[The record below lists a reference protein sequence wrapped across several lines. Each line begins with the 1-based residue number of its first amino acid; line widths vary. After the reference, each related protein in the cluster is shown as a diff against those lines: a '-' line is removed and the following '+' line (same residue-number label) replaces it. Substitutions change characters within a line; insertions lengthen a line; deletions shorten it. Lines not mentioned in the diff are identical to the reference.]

1 MRLGWLFFLILI
13 VWLVV
18 VDFSENKCESLQ
30 GPLLTNKIYAEKKKA
45 SQYHGTE
52 SLLMDLKMTLKFS
65 NLINL
70 IVK

>member
-30 GPLLTNKIYAEKKKA
+30 GPLLTNKIYAEKKK
-45 SQYHGTE
+45 SLSVSRNWISPHGFKN
-52 SLLMDLKMTLKFS
+52 DFKVFKFNKS
-65 NLINL
+65 YS
-70 IVK
+70 

>member
-30 GPLLTNKIYAEKKKA
+30 GPLLTNKIYAEKKGLSVSWDWISPHRFK
-45 SQYHGTE
+45 
-52 SLLMDLKMTLKFS
+52 DDFKVFKFNKS
-65 NLINL
+65 YS
-70 IVK
+70 